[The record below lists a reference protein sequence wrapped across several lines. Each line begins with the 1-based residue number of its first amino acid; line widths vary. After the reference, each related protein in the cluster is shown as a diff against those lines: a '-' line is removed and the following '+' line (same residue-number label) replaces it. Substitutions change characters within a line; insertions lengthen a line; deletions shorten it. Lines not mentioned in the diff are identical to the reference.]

1 MFLWKSLLFTMGI
14 KKEDVM
20 IYNCP
25 NLVGGAKAVAFGNG
39 AGAGAGTGYG
49 AGAGCGT
56 GTGMGFHA
64 VAGGCKAACGAVLGH
79 GLLPLALVAA
89 VGYLGYK
96 VYAISKNDS
105 LPISKAACTG
115 STVGVI

>member
-1 MFLWKSLLFTMGI
+1 
-14 KKEDVM
+14 M
-20 IYNCP
+20 IPNCP
-25 NLVGGAKAVAFGNG
+25 NVVGSAKAVAWGKG
-39 AGAGAGTGYG
+39 AGAGAGYGVGGGFG

-56 GTGMGFHA
+56 GSGMGMGFHA

-96 VYAISKNDS
+96 VYKMSNCDEVR
-105 LPISKAACTG
+105 P
-115 STVGVI
+115 